1 MARKS
6 LSLKTRL
13 ASALLALGHIPYADA
28 KEMTA
33 DQLISLY
40 HFDHGMLHESEHPQR
55 DMYWNIT
62 PRLIKAHRDK
72 TKQDA
77 AIIAKGRRIR
87 KRQLLVEVGHMLAR
101 AVEDHRASPSEAV
114 AEALTEGFVRGVRFQ
129 KRKLRS
135 RGFDKTRRRR
145 MDGTVTKR

>member
-1 MARKS
+1 MARKT
-6 LSLKTRL
+6 LSLKTKL
-13 ASALLALGHIPYADA
+13 ASALLALGDIPYGDA

-62 PRLIKAHRDK
+62 PRLIKVHRDK
-72 TKQDA
+72 TKRDA

-87 KRQLLVEVGHMLAR
+87 IKERLAHIERRLVMGETLGLEEQEFLR
-101 AVEDHRASPSEAV
+101 AVRTLPG
-114 AEALTEGFVRGVRFQ
+114 L
-129 KRKLRS
+129 RKLRS
-135 RGFDKTRRRR
+135 RGFDKRLRRH

>member
-1 MARKS
+1 MRRKH
-6 LSLKTRL
+6 LPLKTKL
-13 ASALLALGHIPYADA
+13 ASALLALGDIPYDHA

-40 HFDHGMLHESEHPQR
+40 HFDHGMLHESGHPQR

-62 PRLIKAHRDK
+62 PRLIKAHRVK
-72 TKQDA
+72 TRQDA
-77 AIIAKGRRIR
+77 AIVAKGRRIR
-87 KRQLLVEVGHMLAR
+87 RKLRLGPDGKYQTHTGSAAVIHPAR
-101 AVEDHRASPSEAV
+101 
-114 AEALTEGFVRGVRFQ
+114 TF

-145 MDGTVTKR
+145 MDGTVEKR